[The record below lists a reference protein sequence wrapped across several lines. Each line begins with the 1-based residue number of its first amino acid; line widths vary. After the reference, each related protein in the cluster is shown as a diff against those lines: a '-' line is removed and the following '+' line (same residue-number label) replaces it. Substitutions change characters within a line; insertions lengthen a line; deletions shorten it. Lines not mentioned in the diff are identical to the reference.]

1 MVTKA
6 DASSFII
13 ELQYFSNTRVLHM
26 RHLGGPAAALRG
38 PPAATPTRGDAG
50 DGRGERPRRPPGA
63 DLAGAPHSSRRRPP
77 GGHLASCRSGAL
89 PSLPSRRRGHEPRA
103 DRRRSPPP
111 PPHKAAPRAPGAWVR
126 PSQWDAAAPR
136 RPHAASPRARA
147 GRDRTKGLLCGRP
160 PARRGADPEPAPPPR
175 AHGGTRGPER
185 GPHPRCAASR
195 RLRRAGSGEDT
206 APARRAHAAAREG
219 GAGRGGGVH
228 GRTAG
233 PEAGQPWDAAP
244 LRGFNC
250 IYAEGELPVL
260 EPRCTAPWPAEI
272 SPLGKVRAESRWPRE
287 AFPKRLSPDREQLR
301 DFPLNQHFPF
311 KTEEQLLESS
321 QPPLIAARSLNMPG
335 LWAAR

>member
-1 MVTKA
+1 MQNKRWSQRQTPPV
-6 DASSFII
+6 
-13 ELQYFSNTRVLHM
+13 LLSNCNISQIPECFTC
-26 RHLGGPAAALRG
+26 G
-38 PPAATPTRGDAG
+38 TSAG
-50 DGRGERPRRPPGA
+50 
-63 DLAGAPHSSRRRPP
+63 RRR
-77 GGHLASCRSGAL
+77 LYAA
-89 PSLPSRRRGHEPRA
+89 
-103 DRRRSPPP
+103 PPP
-111 PPHKAAPRAPGAWVR
+111 PPRHAATPETAEGRGPAAPLEPTSLVPRIPHGGAHQAAILL
-126 PSQWDAAAPR
+126 PAAAEPSPPSPRGGAATSRARIGGARPPRPLTRPR
-136 RPHAASPRARA
+136 RARPEPGSGPANGTPR
-147 GRDRTKGLLCGRP
+147 GRTKGLLCGRP

-195 RLRRAGSGEDT
+195 RMRRAGSGEDT

-233 PEAGQPWDAAP
+233 PEAGQPRDAAP

-321 QPPLIAARSLNMPG
+321 QPPLIAARSLNTPG